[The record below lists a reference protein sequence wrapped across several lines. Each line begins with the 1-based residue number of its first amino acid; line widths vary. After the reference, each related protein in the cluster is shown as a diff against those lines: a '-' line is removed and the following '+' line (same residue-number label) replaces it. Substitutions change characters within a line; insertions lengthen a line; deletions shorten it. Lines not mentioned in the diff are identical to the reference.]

1 MGFFTETRLNIGN
14 SILAKKVT
22 RITRKTYYRNF
33 TDVRNIGIVW
43 DASRTEEFAIL
54 SRFYQKMHDRNIDVT
69 IIAYF
74 PGKEL
79 PDKYTA
85 IRYFTCMKKDEVNF
99 LYCPVHP
106 DTESFINTEFDILI
120 DLNFRNHFP
129 LVYVTS
135 LSRAGLKV
143 GLAGLKPETSPFDLM
158 LSMKNPVNME
168 GYLDQI
174 VYYLEVINSESA
186 KKAV

>member
-1 MGFFTETRLNIGN
+1 MEFLRNLRVRAGRSRLSGKMSRIARKVRFLNFYHVKSIGM
-14 SILAKKVT
+14 
-22 RITRKTYYRNF
+22 
-33 TDVRNIGIVW
+33 VW
-43 DASRTEEFAIL
+43 DASRPEDFQIL
-54 SRFYQKMHDRNIDVT
+54 TRFHQKMAELDKDVK
-69 IIAYF
+69 ILGYY

-85 IRYFTCMKKDEVNF
+85 IRYFTCIKKDEVNF
-99 LYCPVHP
+99 IYCPVHP
-106 DTESFINTEFDILI
+106 DTESFIRTEFDILI

-129 LVYVTS
+129 LVYITS

-143 GLAGLKPETSPFDLM
+143 GLTGLKPEASPFDLM
-158 LSMKNPVNME
+158 ISIKNPVNID

-174 VYYLEVINSESA
+174 VYYLDMINSESA

>member
-1 MGFFTETRLNIGN
+1 MELLRNLRLMAGR
-14 SILAKKVT
+14 SRLSGKMT
-22 RITRKTYYRNF
+22 RISRKVHLLNF
-33 TDVRNIGIVW
+33 YHVKSIGIVW
-43 DASRTEEFAIL
+43 DASRPEDFPIL
-54 SRFYQKMHDRNIDVT
+54 SRFHQKMAEQNKDVK
-69 IIAYF
+69 IFGYF

-85 IRYFTCMKKDEVNF
+85 IRYFTCSKKDEVNF

-129 LVYVTS
+129 LVYITS

-158 LSMKNPVNME
+158 ISMKNPVNIE

-174 VYYLEVINSESA
+174 IYYLEMINSESA

>member
-1 MGFFTETRLNIGN
+1 MELLRNLRVMAGRSRLSG
-14 SILAKKVT
+14 KMT
-22 RITRKTYYRNF
+22 RISRKVHLLNF
-33 TDVRNIGIVW
+33 YHVKSIGIVW
-43 DASRTEEFAIL
+43 DASRPEDFPIL
-54 SRFYQKMHDRNIDVT
+54 SRFHQKMAEQNKDVK
-69 IIAYF
+69 IFGYF

-85 IRYFTCMKKDEVNF
+85 IRYFTCSKKDEVNF

-129 LVYVTS
+129 LVYITS

-143 GLAGLKPETSPFDLM
+143 GLAGLKPETSPYDLM
-158 LSMKNPVNME
+158 ISMKNPVDSE
-168 GYLDQI
+168 RYLDQI
-174 VYYLEVINSESA
+174 VYYLDVINSESA

>member
-1 MGFFTETRLNIGN
+1 MELLKNLRVRAGRSRLSG
-14 SILAKKVT
+14 KMT
-22 RITRKTYYRNF
+22 RISRKVHFLNF
-33 TDVRNIGIVW
+33 YHVRTIGIVW
-43 DASRTEEFAIL
+43 DASRPEDFPIL
-54 SRFYQKMHDRNIDVT
+54 SRFHQKMAEQNKDVK
-69 IIAYF
+69 IFGYF

-106 DTESFINTEFDILI
+106 DAESFINMEFDILI
-120 DLNFRNHFP
+120 DLNFINHFP

-158 LSMKNPVNME
+158 ISMKNPVNME

>member
-1 MGFFTETRLNIGN
+1 MEILRNLRVMAGRSRLSVKMARI
-14 SILAKKVT
+14 SRKVHLL
-22 RITRKTYYRNF
+22 NF
-33 TDVRNIGIVW
+33 YHVKSIGIVW
-43 DASRTEEFAIL
+43 DASRPEDFPIL
-54 SRFYQKMHDRNIDVT
+54 SRFHQKMAEQNKDVK
-69 IIAYF
+69 IFGYF

-85 IRYFTCMKKDEVNF
+85 IRYFTCSKKDEVNF

-129 LVYVTS
+129 LVYITS

-158 LSMKNPVNME
+158 ISMKNPVNIE

-174 VYYLEVINSESA
+174 IYYLEMINSESA